1 MERLVPRKILDKFV
15 TTAMMMMMSLSWAEA
30 ETEER
35 EANG

>member
-1 MERLVPRKILDKFV
+1 MERLVPRKILDEFV
-15 TTAMMMMMSLSWAEA
+15 TIAMMMISLSWAEA